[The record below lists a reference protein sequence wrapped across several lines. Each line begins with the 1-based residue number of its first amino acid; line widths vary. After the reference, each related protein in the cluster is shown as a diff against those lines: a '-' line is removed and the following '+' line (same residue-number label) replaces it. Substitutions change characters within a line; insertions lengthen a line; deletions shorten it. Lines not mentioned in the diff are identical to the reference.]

1 MHLQRAKQN
10 LGKEEYIMIV
20 SFEDYCEDYL
30 DLHIALMSEAQL
42 KSARAG
48 YTELVRNSKEPA
60 EIAKHEKALAKA
72 KESRKLAKFYGG
84 KALTGS
90 SSQKKWAEEIRQKVL
105 ESSELSDEQKTKLVT
120 LGGVANTA
128 KFWINNK
135 DKSPSVFDA
144 ATILTEDRK
153 LGELYSKHF
162 DTLVRGGSVH
172 KKELAKKEIYEA
184 LSTLTI
190 AVTFEFPNCNF
201 YDAYGVL
208 QKGLKFRC

>member
-1 MHLQRAKQN
+1 MT
-10 LGKEEYIMIV
+10 I

-30 DLHIALMSEAQL
+30 DLHIALMSEDQL

-48 YTELVRNSKEPA
+48 YADLVRDSKTPA

-90 SSQKKWAEEIRQKVL
+90 ATQKKWAEEIRQKVL
-105 ESSELSDEQKTKLVT
+105 ESSALSDEQKTKLVT
-120 LGGVANTA
+120 LGGAANTA

-135 DKSPSVFDA
+135 DKSPAAFDA
-144 ATILTEDRK
+144 ATILAEDRK
-153 LGELYSKHF
+153 LRDLYNKHY
-162 DTLVRGGSVH
+162 DTLVRSGPVYE
-172 KKELAKKEIYEA
+172 KELARKEIYEA
-184 LSTLTI
+184 LLALSI
-190 AVTFEFPNCNF
+190 NVTFEFPNCNF
-201 YDAYGVL
+201 YDVYGNL

>member
-1 MHLQRAKQN
+1 MT
-10 LGKEEYIMIV
+10 I

-30 DLHIALMSEAQL
+30 DLHIALMSEDQL

-48 YTELVRNSKEPA
+48 YANLIRNSKTPT

-90 SSQKKWAEEIRQKVL
+90 AAQKKWAEEIRQKVL
-105 ESSELSDEQKTKLVT
+105 ESSALSDEQKAKLVT
-120 LGGVANTA
+120 LGGAANTA

-135 DKSPSVFDA
+135 DKSPAAFDA
-144 ATILTEDRK
+144 ATILAEDRK
-153 LGELYSKHF
+153 LGELYNKHY
-162 DTLVRGGSVH
+162 DTLARSGPVH
-172 KKELAKKEIYEA
+172 TKELAKKEIYEA
-184 LSTLTI
+184 LMALTI
-190 AVTFEFPNCNF
+190 NVTFEFPNCDF
-201 YDAYGVL
+201 YDVYGNL